1 MKFNSPFEEK
11 VYFVVSQIPIGE
23 VTTYGTIAQLCGLK
37 SSARLVGTLMGKWA
51 KVYPLAFHRVLN
63 RNGFLTGKHAF
74 GDNNE
79 MQRLLEAEGI
89 EVIDNQVDMKKYLW
103 NTENIII

>member
-11 VYFVVSQIPIGE
+11 VYFVVSQIPYGK
-23 VTTYGTIAQLCGLK
+23 VTTYGNIAQLCGLR
-37 SSARLVGTLMGKWA
+37 SSARLVGALMGKWA
-51 KVYPLAFHRVLN
+51 MVYPLAFHRVLN

-74 GDNNE
+74 GNNNE
-79 MQRLLEAEGI
+79 MQNLLEAEGI

-103 NTENIII
+103 NTDDIEL

>member
-11 VYFVVSQIPIGE
+11 VYYVVSQIPFGK
-23 VTTYGTIAQLCGLK
+23 VTTYGNIAQICGLK

-74 GDNNE
+74 GDSNE

-89 EVIDNQVDMKKYLW
+89 EVIDNQVDLKKYLW
-103 NTENIII
+103 ITDKIDL